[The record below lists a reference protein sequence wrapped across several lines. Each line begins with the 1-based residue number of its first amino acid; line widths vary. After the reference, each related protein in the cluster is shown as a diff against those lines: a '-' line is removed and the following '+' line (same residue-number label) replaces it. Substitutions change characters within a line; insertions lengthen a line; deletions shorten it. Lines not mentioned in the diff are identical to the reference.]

1 MVTSLPMEKH
11 VQGQPRKRYRESRQQ
26 RCTRPHAAQSH
37 RSNCRER
44 EGCCVEHLSCDLR
57 YRPPLLKARVPQR
70 EANLL
75 GVFAQERL
83 PLRKNK
89 RGEASGVV
97 EYPPDGEAKGGPVL
111 LHFCRA
117 GDDERQL

>member
-1 MVTSLPMEKH
+1 MVTTLAMEKH

-26 RCTRPHAAQSH
+26 RRTRSHAAQSQ
-37 RSNCRER
+37 RSNRRER
-44 EGCCVEHLSCDLR
+44 ESGCVKHLCCSLR
-57 YRPPLLKARVPQR
+57 YRPPLLEARVPQR

-75 GVFAQERL
+75 RVFAQERL

-97 EYPPDGEAKGGPVL
+97 EYPADGEAKGG
-111 LHFCRA
+111 
-117 GDDERQL
+117 